1 MVSTSKILTVSYG
14 TFSCTLEGFDDPF
27 STMRSIAEYFRD
39 LAAQDRYFG
48 AEPPTP
54 DAEMLHQIAE
64 RELRRP
70 VEARIENNNVVL
82 RQAETPEPAGE
93 PAAVAGETLLAETP
107 GTPQPAMGEPRPAG
121 TSDAAPQEADG
132 RETGNQTAD
141 ATGQPAK
148 RKKATKAR
156 KAEKAARQKAK
167 KARKEAK
174 AKKRAAQQKA
184 RAAAPEAAAA
194 AKAASQPAQ
203 TPAPAGAP
211 AQAEPEQVKEA
222 AASLSDVSIAA
233 KLQRLRAVVSRESP
247 DTDDTDL
254 SYVEDFYAEMAG
266 ESQDGTDTVPEN
278 HLAPAEPIQFADE
291 DADLTDDAANSPQP
305 VKTKALDA
313 TAPIARVVKVRRK
326 TAEPQHAD
334 QEDKATHGETTG
346 QTADAARGWDAVE
359 PSSLSPEDEAALM
372 AELAQVE
379 AETQAEQGRA
389 PDITAPE
396 VAAESA
402 PSDMQAQEPD
412 RTDVSG
418 EETSPPART
427 AFDDSEIEGATA
439 IERILAETDAKLQSE
454 EATQKRASIAHLRA
468 AVQAKRAEAEGDG
481 ADSAFDPLLLTDG
494 RVDPAGEYRDDL
506 EQAVQNR
513 HRNRRRAAMA
523 PLVLVSEQR
532 IDEKPADQE
541 RANTPE
547 PVRPRRVRLK
557 RGAGNEDER
566 LAAKRR
572 RQLNIVREFTE
583 FATSV
588 GAQGAEELLEAAA
601 AYRIHVVG
609 QETFSRPQVMGLVL
623 KSEIDGEITREAGL
637 RAFGSLI
644 RNGAIRKIERGR
656 YTVSDRNRFKP
667 NKARA
672 SA

>member
-82 RQAETPEPAGE
+82 RQTGTTGTPEPAS
-93 PAAVAGETLLAETP
+93 
-107 GTPQPAMGEPRPAG
+107 EPRPA
-121 TSDAAPQEADG
+121 SPSEAAPQEADD
-132 RETGNQTAD
+132 RQASNQTAET
-141 ATGQPAK
+141 AETAETAAKPTK
-148 RKKATKAR
+148 RKKPTKAQ
-156 KAEKAARQKAK
+156 KAEKAARQQAK

-184 RAAAPEAAAA
+184 QAAAEAAAS
-194 AKAASQPAQ
+194 AKAASQPDRAP
-203 TPAPAGAP
+203 TPADAP
-211 AQAEPEQVKEA
+211 AQSEREPVTEA

-233 KLQRLRAVVSRESP
+233 KLQRLRAVVNREAP

-254 SYVEDFYAEMAG
+254 SYVEDFYAEMAD
-266 ESQDGTDTVPEN
+266 ESQERTGAAPED
-278 HLAPAEPIQFADE
+278 HRATADPILFADE
-291 DADLTDDAANSPQP
+291 DADLTEDATDTPQP
-305 VKTKALDA
+305 VTGKAQVSA
-313 TAPIARVVKVRRK
+313 APIARVIKARRK
-326 TAEPQHAD
+326 TAEPQPAVEEQD
-334 QEDKATHGETTG
+334 EGTHGETTG
-346 QTADAARGWDAVE
+346 QTGNAAPGWDADE
-359 PSSLSPEDEAALM
+359 SSSLSPEDEAALL

-389 PDITAPE
+389 PEGTTPPEVTAPE
-396 VAAESA
+396 GAADSA
-402 PSDMQAQEPD
+402 PTTTQGPEPD
-412 RTDVSG
+412 QTVASD
-418 EETSPPART
+418 EASPRPART

-468 AVQAKRAEAEGDG
+468 AVQAKRAEAEGDD
-481 ADSAFDPLLLTDG
+481 AESAFDPLLLTDG
-494 RVDPAGEYRDDL
+494 RDNAAGEYRDDL
-506 EQAVQNR
+506 EQVVHTQHR
-513 HRNRRRAAMA
+513 HKGRRATMA

-532 IDEKPADQE
+532 IDERPAGRSGKD
-541 RANTPE
+541 APE
-547 PVRPRRVRLK
+547 PVRPRRISLR
-557 RGAGNEDER
+557 RGAGSER
-566 LAAKRR
+566 ESIAAKRE
-572 RQLNIVREFTE
+572 RQLNIVREFTR
-583 FATSV
+583 FATSM
-588 GAQGAEELLEAAA
+588 GAEGVEELLEAAA

-623 KSEIDGEITREAGL
+623 KSKIDSEITREAGL
-637 RAFGSLI
+637 RAFGTLI

-667 NKARA
+667 GKARA